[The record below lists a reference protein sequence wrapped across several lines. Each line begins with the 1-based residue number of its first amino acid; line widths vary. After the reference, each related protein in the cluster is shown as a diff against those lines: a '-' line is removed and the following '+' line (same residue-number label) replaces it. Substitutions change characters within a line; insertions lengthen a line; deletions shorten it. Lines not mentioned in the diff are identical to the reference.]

1 MSSNASKV
9 ELRLRALSLSVN
21 LSCEPRDRTNLLL
34 SHFHYTNRTNV
45 FSGRA

>member
-21 LSCEPRDRTNLLL
+21 LSYEPGDRTNFLL
-34 SHFHYTNRTNV
+34 SHFHCANRTNL
-45 FSGRA
+45 FSASC